1 MMKRKYLIGLGV
13 AAGAAGAAALGRGQL
28 GAIAGRLRGGD
39 AVVQEKQWDF
49 DNGELRTLMDRTL
62 TEQQRII
69 ADAATPEER
78 ERAVAFGRYFAGRRA
93 AVK

>member
-1 MMKRKYLIGLGV
+1 MKRKYLIGLGV
-13 AAGAAGAAALGRGQL
+13 AAGVAGAAALGREQL
-28 GAIAGRLRGGD
+28 GAIAGRLSGQD
-39 AVVQEKQWDF
+39 AIVPQKQWDF

-62 TEQQRII
+62 TEQQQLI
-69 ADAATPEER
+69 AAAPTPEER

>member
-1 MMKRKYLIGLGV
+1 MKRKYLVGLGV
-13 AAGAAGAAALGRGQL
+13 AAGVAGAAALGREQL
-28 GAIAGRLRGGD
+28 GAIVGRLSGQD
-39 AVVQEKQWDF
+39 AIVPQKQWDF

-62 TEQQRII
+62 TEQQQII
-69 ADAATPEER
+69 ADAPTPEER